1 MKIVNNFFVNE
12 EEEKKNKEN
21 NRQNTEQ
28 DRALSREKKT
38 KFLKINRAKFLDIV
52 EKSSLA
58 YNSHRKT
65 NRSYLSRLDNED
77 D

>member
-1 MKIVNNFFVNE
+1 MSK
-12 EEEKKNKEN
+12 
-21 NRQNTEQ
+21 
-28 DRALSREKKT
+28 EKKT

-77 D
+77 DQNLKIKDYF